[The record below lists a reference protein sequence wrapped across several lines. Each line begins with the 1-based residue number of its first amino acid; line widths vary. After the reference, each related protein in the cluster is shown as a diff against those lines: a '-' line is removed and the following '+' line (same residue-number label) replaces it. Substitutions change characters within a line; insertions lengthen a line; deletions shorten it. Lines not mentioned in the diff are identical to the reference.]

1 MSRVPLRAL
10 IVTVLAL
17 CPAAGARAENSASDS
32 HAQAP
37 TGDARADYGVTL
49 ALGGES
55 ARAES
60 IFVTLLSHTHGDARA
75 LTNLGNLRLL
85 RGETG
90 VALAFYDR
98 ALRADS
104 LDAGIHLNRATAL
117 MLMGD
122 DARSQEAYALG
133 VKLAGGLDHAQALM
147 GLPPETHDPNRAAK
161 KTMLDADQIRAML
174 KRAAASVPSDSSK
187 GGAHAHAAA
196 SANKPPSAWRSAG
209 PRSADGS
216 ESPMLLYWKR

>member
-1 MSRVPLRAL
+1 MRHRVRSAWLSSLPG
-10 IVTVLAL
+10 LAL
-17 CPAAGARAENSASDS
+17 AALGVAAPLPARADAPAATAA
-32 HAQAP
+32 
-37 TGDARADYGVTL
+37 DARADYGVTL
-49 ALGGES
+49 ALGGEG

-60 IFVTLLSHTHGDARA
+60 IFVTMLSHTHGDSRA
-75 LTNLGNLRLL
+75 LNDLGNLRLL

-122 DARSQEAYALG
+122 DERSQQAYALG
-133 VKLAGGLDHAQALM
+133 VRLAGGLEKAQALM
-147 GLPPETHDPNRAAK
+147 GLPPETHDANRAAK

-174 KRAAASVPSDSSK
+174 RRAAATVPGDSSK
-187 GGAHAHAAA
+187 GGAPGAVAG
-196 SANKPPSAWRSAG
+196 ANKKPSAWRSAG

>member
-1 MSRVPLRAL
+1 MRRRPRSAWVPAL
-10 IVTVLAL
+10 PGIAVAALGFAWPLAASADA
-17 CPAAGARAENSASDS
+17 PAVDARAE
-32 HAQAP
+32 
-37 TGDARADYGVTL
+37 YGVTL

-60 IFVTLLSHTHGDARA
+60 IFVTMLSHTRGDARA
-75 LTNLGNLRLL
+75 LNDLGNLRLL

-133 VKLAGGLDHAQALM
+133 VKLAGGVDHAQALM
-147 GLPPETHDPNRAAK
+147 GLPPETHDANRAAK
-161 KTMLDADQIRAML
+161 KTMLDPEQIRAML
-174 KRAAASVPSDSSK
+174 RRAASSVPGDSSK
-187 GGAHAHAAA
+187 G
-196 SANKPPSAWRSAG
+196 ANTGGKTNTANTHPSAWRSAG